1 MFARLKILSVNG
13 INKPKLYIWVFLIST
28 GLCWL
33 PVAAA
38 VYGVRHLLTR
48 YCHNSLGKKKI
59 GSQSSIDSGYNE
71 IEGEDSEKSDSKSI
85 WDEENHVMEYED
97 LL

>member
-1 MFARLKILSVNG
+1 MMFARLKILGVNG
-13 INKPKLYIWVFLIST
+13 INEPTTAHLSFSIST

-85 WDEENHVMEYED
+85 
-97 LL
+97 